1 MASYNRDKLTL
12 CDHRFKRNGK
22 HQFLTKETLQW
33 KLSTDDEVLM
43 LTLWSRYLSE
53 LWSHTTANWTTKKI
67 AAQMLVGQEAICK
80 TSFGWICGHQY
91 YVILA
96 KVLFFSRKTKL
107 CLVFF
112 FSLRFCYLIKIF
124 NPFIGAKHK
133 ATETFSHS
141 FLHKPFNKII

>member
-33 KLSTDDEVLM
+33 KLSTDDELLM

-112 FSLRFCYLIKIF
+112 FITILLPNKDIQSFHRR
-124 NPFIGAKHK
+124 K
-133 ATETFSHS
+133 A
-141 FLHKPFNKII
+141 